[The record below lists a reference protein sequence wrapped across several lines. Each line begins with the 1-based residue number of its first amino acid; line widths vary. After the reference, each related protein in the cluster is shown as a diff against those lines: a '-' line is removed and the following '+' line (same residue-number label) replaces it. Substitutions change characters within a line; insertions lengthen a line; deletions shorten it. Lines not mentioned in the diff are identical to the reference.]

1 MAYPVFVK
9 GYEKFK
15 AKKEIN
21 INTDMWSK
29 LKVAF
34 GLNIM
39 LKIVEADWPSFLKK
53 LVFFFKLEMKWLL
66 FLCHILLLDFVRP
79 VSSFY
84 YDYDYYFLHSDYMS
98 NQESSD
104 TYNIPQRFWCNL
116 HVYF

>member
-21 INTDMWSK
+21 INTDMWLK

-39 LKIVEADWPSFLKK
+39 LKQIDPRSSRNWN
-53 LVFFFKLEMKWLL
+53 VFFLSLK
-66 FLCHILLLDFVRP
+66 
-79 VSSFY
+79 
-84 YDYDYYFLHSDYMS
+84 
-98 NQESSD
+98 
-104 TYNIPQRFWCNL
+104 
-116 HVYF
+116 

>member
-39 LKIVEADWPSFLKK
+39 LKIVEAD
-53 LVFFFKLEMKWLL
+53 
-66 FLCHILLLDFVRP
+66 
-79 VSSFY
+79 
-84 YDYDYYFLHSDYMS
+84 
-98 NQESSD
+98 
-104 TYNIPQRFWCNL
+104 
-116 HVYF
+116 